1 MEPLISLWRSA
12 ALSHCGVRHREN
24 EDSCL
29 ARPEVGLWAVADGMG
44 GHADGHIASRTLCR
58 ALGRIPA
65 SGSLPELAMSVDA
78 AIAEANDTLLIRGT
92 SAQPPT
98 VIGTTAAVLVIHS
111 GYGVCTWCGD
121 SRVHLVRDGEAFLLT
136 RDHSLIQEMLDRGE
150 IDREAARDHRAGH
163 IVSRAVG
170 VGSVAEIERIAIEVW
185 PGDRF
190 LLCTDGISRHVSV
203 PELAELVVDDP
214 EAAVRGVVD
223 LAQARGAT
231 DDVTAIA
238 VSLDAVGVEA

>member
-1 MEPLISLWRSA
+1 MQRLTAPWRSA
-12 ALSHCGVRHREN
+12 AMSHCGVRHREN

-29 ARPEVGLWAVADGMG
+29 DRPEVGLWAVADGMG
-44 GHADGHIASRTLCR
+44 GHAEGHIASRTLCR

-65 SGSLPELAMSVDA
+65 SGSLPELAMAVEA
-78 AIAEANDTLLIRGT
+78 AIAEANDALLVRGT
-92 SAQPPT
+92 SAHPPT
-98 VIGTTAAVLVIHS
+98 LIGTTVAVLAIHS

-136 RDHSLIQEMLDRGE
+136 RDHSLVQEMLDRGE
-150 IDREAARDHRAGH
+150 IDRDGARDHRAGH

-170 VGSVAEIERIAIEVW
+170 VGNVAEIERIAIEVW

-190 LLCTDGISRHVSV
+190 LLCTDGISRHVLV
-203 PELAELVVDDP
+203 PEMADLVVDNP

-231 DDVTAIA
+231 DDMTAIA
-238 VSLDAVGVEA
+238 VSLDAVGAEA

>member
-1 MEPLISLWRSA
+1 MERLSASWRSA

-29 ARPEVGLWAVADGMG
+29 DRPDVGLWAVADGMG
-44 GHADGHIASRTLCR
+44 GHADGHVASRTLCR

-65 SGSLPELAMSVDA
+65 SESLPELAMAVEA
-78 AIAEANDTLLIRGT
+78 AIAEANDALLARGT
-92 SAQPPT
+92 AAQPPT
-98 VIGTTAAVLVIHS
+98 VVGTTAAVLVIHS
-111 GYGVCTWCGD
+111 GFGVCTWCGD

-136 RDHSLIQEMLDRGE
+136 RDHSLVQEMLDRGE
-150 IDREAARDHRAGH
+150 IDRDAARDHRAGH
-163 IVSRAVG
+163 VVSRAVG
-170 VGSVAEIERIAIEVW
+170 VGSVAEIERLAIEVW

-203 PELAELVVDDP
+203 PELAALVVDDP

-231 DDVTAIA
+231 DDVTAVAICLNEGGA
-238 VSLDAVGVEA
+238 GL